1 MHLKNALENLS
12 PKQMG
17 DRRVRQLV
25 PRCSI
30 VQDSD
35 GSSSSSSSSS
45 SNNKINH
52 KKCSP
57 NPHSRQNTDNSRRS
71 CSLLPTANN
80 HQFQIFLL

>member
-35 GSSSSSSSSS
+35 GSSS